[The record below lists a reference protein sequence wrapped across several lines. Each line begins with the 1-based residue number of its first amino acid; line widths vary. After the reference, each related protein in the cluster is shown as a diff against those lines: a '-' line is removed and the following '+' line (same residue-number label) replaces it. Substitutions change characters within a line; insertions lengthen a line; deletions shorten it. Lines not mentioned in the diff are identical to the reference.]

1 MEMQQTQ
8 LDSLRQWLT
17 KTEDRI
23 SHMAGLESKSA
34 LDNQLKQLRQLEEDI
49 KDQQTIV
56 DGLKNMVVVVDEENS
71 ETVYVQMEDQLSAL
85 GKHLLDVYCI
95 SYIILFTL

>member
-8 LDSLRQWLT
+8 LDSLRRWLT

-23 SHMAGLESKSA
+23 SRMAGMENKSLLEDQMK
-34 LDNQLKQLRQLEEDI
+34 QLKELEDDI
-49 KDQQTIV
+49 RNQQAIV

-71 ETVYVQMEDQLSAL
+71 ETVYAQMEDQLSAL
-85 GKHLLDVYCI
+85 G
-95 SYIILFTL
+95 TL